1 MSRRIAEQTKEWII
15 EAFIDLLKTKS
26 FEEIKTTEICK
37 KALVSRN
44 TFYRKFN
51 SKNDIVEKIADNLIA
66 NYISQI
72 QSKSPEKFQ
81 DLITI
86 VFQFGK
92 DNFEILKTLSDNNL
106 LSIVLKKL
114 NSLGPKLYQSVE
126 LPWHTFSSDDSI
138 KIMMNFFI
146 GGFWNILTDWI
157 SNPSKYSIDE
167 LAEKTTAALENVI
180 MFIWFSLVHQPNLF

>member
-1 MSRRIAEQTKEWII
+1 MARRIAEQTKEWII

-37 KALVSRN
+37 KAQVSRN

-72 QSKSPEKFQ
+72 QNKSPEKFQ

-126 LPWHTFSSDDSI
+126 LPWHTFNSDDSI

-180 MFIWFSLVHQPNLF
+180 MFI

>member
-1 MSRRIAEQTKEWII
+1 MKR
-15 EAFIDLLKTKS
+15 LKQLK
-26 FEEIKTTEICK
+26 FA
-37 KALVSRN
+37 KAQVSRN

-126 LPWHTFSSDDSI
+126 LP
-138 KIMMNFFI
+138 
-146 GGFWNILTDWI
+146 GILLTPMI
-157 SNPSKYSIDE
+157 QLK
-167 LAEKTTAALENVI
+167 L
-180 MFIWFSLVHQPNLF
+180 

>member
-15 EAFIDLLKTKS
+15 EAFIDLLKSKPY
-26 FEEIKTTEICK
+26 EEIKTTEICK
-37 KALVSRN
+37 KERVSRN

-126 LPWHTFSSDDSI
+126 LPWHTFNSDDSI

-180 MFIWFSLVHQPNLF
+180 MFI

>member
-37 KALVSRN
+37 KAQVSRN

-81 DLITI
+81 DLIPLSFNLERITLKFLRLYLI
-86 VFQFGK
+86 IICFQ
-92 DNFEILKTLSDNNL
+92 LS
-106 LSIVLKKL
+106 
-114 NSLGPKLYQSVE
+114 
-126 LPWHTFSSDDSI
+126 
-138 KIMMNFFI
+138 
-146 GGFWNILTDWI
+146 
-157 SNPSKYSIDE
+157 
-167 LAEKTTAALENVI
+167 
-180 MFIWFSLVHQPNLF
+180 